1 MVVGIGASAGGLKAL
16 LEFFD
21 KTPPDAGMAYV
32 VVVHLSPEHSSRMT
46 DLLQPS
52 TAMPVRAVT
61 ETTTIEPNHVYVISP
76 KSQLRID
83 DGKLEPTKSARPPG
97 SAMTIDVFLETLARA
112 HENRAVGVILSG
124 MGSDGT
130 RGIRAIKAHGGITIA
145 QAPEE
150 SEYDSMPRS
159 AIGTGDIDFV
169 LPVRDMAAKI
179 GALWRNAQ
187 TIEIPP
193 LPDRPT
199 AEDVQAEAEEAMRDI
214 LSTVRARTGHDFSQY
229 KRATLARR
237 IERRLQVNQLR
248 SLGEY
253 REFITDHSA
262 EAAALLRDLLISVT
276 WFFRDPHA
284 WETLDK
290 RVLPTL
296 FEERADGGNVRAW
309 IVGCATGEEVYSL
322 AMLLCE
328 HMDSMNQPPAASI
341 FATDI
346 DEEALRYARY
356 GLYPHSIAEH
366 VPAERLRRFFVPEQA
381 GYRVQKRLREMVM
394 FATHNVIQDAPFS
407 RLDLVCCRN
416 LLIYLT
422 RAVQSKVLDLLHFSL
437 RPEGYLFLGM
447 SESIDDAHDGFAAV
461 SKSNRLFAQ
470 QPRGRNGVALPAVA
484 TLVPRRQSGE
494 AVASAGRRLIS
505 FGELHQRLLEHYA
518 APSIVVDEQYNIV
531 HLSDHAGHFLRFGGG
546 EPSLHL
552 LRVAPA
558 IVRYELKAALDQALK
573 SMRTVERTA
582 LTFRREPH
590 RLQIDVKVH
599 PVRDRS
605 TGRTFALVIFGEAG
619 AEGQSSVPAPPAD
632 LPAETGHLEERLR
645 EMDVQLADSIEQ
657 YEVQNE
663 ELKASNEELQATN
676 EELRAATEELE
687 TGKEELQSIN
697 EELVTV
703 NQELKNK
710 VDEAM
715 RISDDLTNFVTAT
728 GIASLFVDRDMRL
741 MRYTPFAREIFNVIP
756 SDIGRPLSHITH
768 RLEGIDLVDCIQR
781 VFEPLTVFEME
792 VKSGADR
799 WYIVRILPYRT
810 TDDRILGAVLT
821 FIDISRRKHAEEA
834 WSRLVVESVRE
845 YAIITLDS
853 AGIVRTWNPG
863 ARTIF
868 GYDESEIVGKDIAAI
883 FTPEDRDAGVPTD
896 EMRRARETGR
906 AEDDRWQLRKDG
918 TRFFASGVLA
928 PFDVADALGYVKILR
943 DVTEQKLAERRQQQL
958 LDEER
963 IRSAA
968 AEEANRLKDAFLAT
982 LSHELRNPLS
992 LLLMQAEILSRAPE
1006 AKKSERLM
1014 RAASVIQEMVRAQA
1028 QLIEDMID
1036 VSRART
1042 GKLTID
1048 RQLLPLTFVVADSIG
1063 ALRREAEKKDVTFDV
1078 QTGESS
1084 LIVAA
1089 DPVRVRQ
1096 IAWNL
1101 LTNALKF
1108 TPPKGSIR
1116 VRLTRDGNDARLDVE
1131 DTGEGISPEAMP
1143 HIFEWFRYADG
1154 EVQRHGGMG
1163 IGLALVRQL
1172 VELHEGRIEA
1182 HSEGKGK
1189 GARFSVWLPLNLT
1202 ALPLNLAAPAVDRPA
1217 ANPADARRLD
1227 GLSILVVDDSE
1238 PNTAALRDL
1247 LQIEGAKVTSESL
1260 PIRAIEAADRQR
1272 FDLVI
1277 SDIAMPDIDGYDTM
1291 KAIRNSKKNAN
1302 TPAIAYSGYSGQKE
1316 VDRARAA
1323 GFDRHLAKPLDAESL
1338 VGTILEVARSRR
1350 AAD

>member
-21 KTPPDAGMAYV
+21 KAPPDAGMAYV

-61 ETTTIEPNHVYVISP
+61 ETTTIEPDHVYVISP
-76 KSQLRID
+76 KSQLRIE
-83 DGKLEPTKSARPPG
+83 DGKLEPTQAARPRG
-97 SAMTIDVFLETLARA
+97 GAMTIDVFLETLARA
-112 HENRAVGVILSG
+112 HEHRAVGVILSG
-124 MGSDGT
+124 TGFDGT

-145 QAPEE
+145 QVPEE

-159 AIGTGDIDFV
+159 AIATGDIDFV
-169 LPVRDMAAKI
+169 LPVHDMAAKI
-179 GALWRNAQ
+179 VALWRNAQ

-253 REFITDHSA
+253 RDFIGDHA
-262 EAAALLRDLLISVT
+262 GEAAALLRDLLISVT

-284 WETLDK
+284 WEALDK
-290 RVLPTL
+290 RVLSTL
-296 FEERADGGNVRAW
+296 LEGRANGGKVRAW
-309 IVGCATGEEVYSL
+309 VVGCATGEEVYSL
-322 AMLLCE
+322 AMLLRE
-328 HMDSMNQPPAASI
+328 RMDSMDQPPAASI

-346 DEEALRYARY
+346 DEEALRYARE
-356 GLYPHSIAEH
+356 GLYPPSIAEH

-381 GYRVQKRLREMVM
+381 GYRVQKQLREMVM
-394 FATHNVIQDAPFS
+394 FASHNVIQDAPFS

-447 SESIDDAHDGFAAV
+447 SESIDDVHDGFVAV
-461 SKSNRLFAQ
+461 DKSNRLFAQ
-470 QPRGRNGVALPAVA
+470 QPRGRNGVALPAVP
-484 TLVPRRQSGE
+484 TFVPQRHSGE
-494 AVASAGRRLIS
+494 PVASAGRRLVS

-518 APSIVVDEQYNIV
+518 PPSIVVDEQYNIV

-546 EPSLHL
+546 EPTLHL
-552 LRVAPA
+552 LRVVPE

-573 SMRTVERTA
+573 SMRTVERSA

-590 RLQIDVKVH
+590 PLRIDVKVH
-599 PVRDRS
+599 PVRDKA
-605 TGRTFALVIFGEAG
+605 TGRTFALIIFGEAG
-619 AEGQSSVPAPPAD
+619 SEGPSSVPAPPAD
-632 LPAETGHLEERLR
+632 LPAETGRLEERLR
-645 EMDVQLADSIEQ
+645 EMDVQLAASIEQ

-710 VDEAM
+710 VDEAT

-756 SDIGRPLSHITH
+756 SDIGRPLSDITH
-768 RLEGIDLVDCIQR
+768 RLEGIDLVDCIQH
-781 VFEPLTVFEME
+781 VFESLTVFEME

-810 TDDRILGAVLT
+810 TDDRIRGAVLT
-821 FIDISRRKHAEEA
+821 FIDVSQRKHAEAIGRRDEA

-868 GYDESEIVGKDIAAI
+868 GYDESEIVGKDIALI
-883 FTPEDRDAGVPTD
+883 FTPEDRDAGAPTD

-958 LDEER
+958 LTEER

-1006 AKKSERLM
+1006 ARKSERLM

-1042 GKLTID
+1042 GKLTVD

-1063 ALRREAEKKDVTFDV
+1063 ALRREAEKKDVTLDV
-1078 QTGESS
+1078 QTGESP

-1101 LTNALKF
+1101 LSNALKF

-1131 DTGEGISPEAMP
+1131 DTGEGISPEVMP
-1143 HIFEWFRYADG
+1143 HI
-1154 EVQRHGGMG
+1154 
-1163 IGLALVRQL
+1163 
-1172 VELHEGRIEA
+1172 
-1182 HSEGKGK
+1182 
-1189 GARFSVWLPLNLT
+1189 
-1202 ALPLNLAAPAVDRPA
+1202 
-1217 ANPADARRLD
+1217 
-1227 GLSILVVDDSE
+1227 
-1238 PNTAALRDL
+1238 
-1247 LQIEGAKVTSESL
+1247 
-1260 PIRAIEAADRQR
+1260 
-1272 FDLVI
+1272 
-1277 SDIAMPDIDGYDTM
+1277 
-1291 KAIRNSKKNAN
+1291 
-1302 TPAIAYSGYSGQKE
+1302 
-1316 VDRARAA
+1316 
-1323 GFDRHLAKPLDAESL
+1323 
-1338 VGTILEVARSRR
+1338 
-1350 AAD
+1350 